1 MDENKD
7 KTRFATEYTQQRNR
21 FYLLMSVINGRFHF
35 LIEAMKLN
43 TPQLWSQILTVFILH
58 QQKHPIH

>member
-1 MDENKD
+1 MVYIKWMLNKD

-21 FYLLMSVINGRFHF
+21 FFLPMSVINGRFHF

-58 QQKHPIH
+58 QL